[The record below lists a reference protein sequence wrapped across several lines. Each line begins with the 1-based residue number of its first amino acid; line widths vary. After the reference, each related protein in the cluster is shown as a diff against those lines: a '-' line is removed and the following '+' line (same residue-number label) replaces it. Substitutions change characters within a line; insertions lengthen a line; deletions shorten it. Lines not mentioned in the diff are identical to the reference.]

1 VLQPSDS
8 CTVTA
13 SLCVLQ
19 SVTACHSE
27 LQCVAVCWQCVVV
40 CCSEMARAC
49 AMAFLCVLQCF
60 AVFCSVLQRVAVCCS
75 EVVRACAMIE
85 LFLYVPWHY
94 PA

>member
-1 VLQPSDS
+1 MLQQSGS
-8 CTVTA
+8 CSVTA

-27 LQCVAVCWQCVVV
+27 LQCVAVW
-40 CCSEMARAC
+40 CSVLQRGGLC
-49 AMAFLCVLQCF
+49 LSRGILCVLQCF
-60 AVFCSVLQRVAVCCS
+60 AMFRSVLQRVAVCCS

-85 LFLYVPWHY
+85 LFLYVQWHY